1 MILSVLNPHQE
12 KDSVLLNL
20 LMHYLCIVFI
30 EWENG
35 SILKKNVVEQR
46 HDMTDMVICECSISE
61 VVTRL
66 YLE

>member
-20 LMHYLCIVFI
+20 LMPYLCIVFI

-35 SILKKNVVEQR
+35 SILKK